1 MGLDQYA
8 YKVKRVRRLT
18 DFGYPK
24 NAVADKDF
32 DYWRKFYGLQIWME
46 NLYREKGGK
55 KINFNCVPLRLTL
68 QDLERLD
75 RDSNED
81 DFYKDHYCETLEEEK
96 EYEGEHLKAFIQN
109 AKQALFEGYAVYYNS
124 WW

>member
-18 DFGYPK
+18 DFEYPK
-24 NAVADKDF
+24 NALVDKDF
-32 DYWRKFYGLQIWME
+32 DYWRKFYGLQNWME
-46 NLYREKGGK
+46 NLYREKGGNK
-55 KINFNCVPLRLTL
+55 CIFNCVPLRLTE
-68 QDLERLD
+68 QDLDRLE
-75 RDSNED
+75 RDSKED
-81 DFYKDHYCETLEEEK
+81 VFYSERYCETLVKEK